1 MPPIAQYVFNG
12 VVTGGILALP
22 AVAFSLLW
30 RLLRF
35 PNFAVSTYLTLG
47 AYVALVLNH
56 GAHASLELAW
66 LGALVVTGGVALLVD
81 RVAFRP
87 MRDRRP
93 FSLAI
98 ASIGVAFVLEN
109 LVRFVWGNDFRSYDV
124 PVTRAT
130 LVAGLRVGREQ
141 LLILGVAVA
150 MMALAQTFLRRTRL
164 GIAMRATADDPR
176 LAAVKGVPTERVIA
190 AATLGGGA
198 LAGGAGVFLGLDA
211 SIDPLMGGS
220 VIISVFA
227 AAILGGIGR
236 PYGAIA
242 GGLVIGLA
250 EELSAYPWIGE
261 APLLS
266 PGYKTAVAFTLMV
279 AMLIWRPTGL
289 FRGRVF

>member
-1 MPPIAQYVFNG
+1 MPPIAQYVWNG

-35 PNFAVSTYLTLG
+35 PNFALSTYLTVG
-47 AYVALVLNH
+47 AYVALMLNQRA
-56 GAHASLELAW
+56 GASIELAW
-66 LGALVVTGGVALLVD
+66 LGALAGTGAVALAVD

-109 LVRFVWGNDFRSYDV
+109 VVRFAWGNDFRSYDV
-124 PVTRAT
+124 PVTRAVS
-130 LVAGLRVGREQ
+130 VAGLKVGRDQ
-141 LLILGVAVA
+141 LFILAVA
-150 MMALAQTFLRRTRL
+150 TLLMALAQTFLRRTRL

-190 AATLGGGA
+190 LATLGGGA

-211 SIDPLMGGS
+211 SIDPLMGGGL
-220 VIISVFA
+220 IISVFA
-227 AAILGGIGR
+227 AAILGGIGSA
-236 PYGAIA
+236 PGALA
-242 GGLVIGLA
+242 GALIVGVM
-250 EELSAYPWIGE
+250 EEVGTLIVP
-261 APLLS
+261 PT
-266 PGYKTAVAFTLMV
+266 YKTAIGFAIILAVL
-279 AMLIWRPTGL
+279 LLRPTGL
-289 FRGRVF
+289 AGARS

>member
-35 PNFAVSTYLTLG
+35 PNFAVSTYLTVG

-56 GAHASLELAW
+56 GVRASIELAW
-66 LGALVVTGGVALLVD
+66 LGALVVTGALALLVD
-81 RVAFRP
+81 RIAFRP

-109 LVRFVWGNDFRSYDV
+109 VVRFVWGNDFRSYDV
-124 PVTRAT
+124 PVTRGMS
-130 LVAGLRVGREQ
+130 V
-141 LLILGVAVA
+141 
-150 MMALAQTFLRRTRL
+150 ALAQAFLLRTRL
-164 GIAMRATADDPR
+164 GIAMRATADNPR

-190 AATLGGGA
+190 LATLGGGG

-211 SIDPLMGGS
+211 SIDPLMGGGL
-220 VIISVFA
+220 IISVFA
-227 AAILGGIGR
+227 AAILGGIGSA
-236 PYGAIA
+236 PGALA
-242 GGLVIGLA
+242 GALIVGIMEEVGMLVV
-250 EELSAYPWIGE
+250 P
-261 APLLS
+261 PT
-266 PGYKTAVAFTLMV
+266 YKTAIGFTIILAV
-279 AMLIWRPTGL
+279 LLVRPTGL
-289 FRGRVF
+289 AGARS